1 MPTLSISSGTLL
13 LVSLLLVLIAL
24 AALGSTISSRREARE
39 IARIARAR
47 AQSMCELL
55 RTVRM
60 AENIAGIGVWQ
71 YDPSTGI
78 QQWSNGLKRLFGID
92 EDAPFIE
99 GDAETLL
106 FANDIDLIGK
116 VGTCSEEVE
125 PFTLQFEIT
134 GFDDYPRS
142 IAVTACNLMGPD
154 GKVHR
159 VVAVVRDN
167 TEQMRKVRALESSR
181 ALAMDEAQK
190 ARELA
195 ETDPLTGLAN
205 RRRVMSQLDRLVIR
219 ARVTQMPLV
228 LVLFDIDH
236 FKRVNDTHGHPAGD
250 AVLRKVAAIAQGSAR
265 DSDLVGRVGGE
276 EFVWAIPGASDGM
289 ARAMTERL
297 RDAIA
302 QDSATDSVPAVTISL
317 GYTSMQAGDT
327 ALSMFSRADAALY
340 DAKHS
345 GRNRVR
351 MAA

>member
-1 MPTLSISSGTLL
+1 MPTLSISTGTLL
-13 LVSLLLVLIAL
+13 VVSLVLAMIAL
-24 AALGSTISSRREARE
+24 AALGGVISARRETRSVARL
-39 IARIARAR
+39 ARSRAE
-47 AQSMCELL
+47 SMRELL

-60 AENIAGIGVWQ
+60 AESIAGIGVWQ
-71 YDPSTGI
+71 YDPATGV

-92 EDAPFIE
+92 HDDPFVE

-116 VGTCSEEVE
+116 VGAHCEEVE
-125 PFTLQFEIT
+125 PFTLQFEIL
-134 GFDDYPRS
+134 GFDDHPRS
-142 IAVTACNLMGPD
+142 IAVTACNLKGQD

-167 TEQMRKVRALESSR
+167 TEQMRKVRELESSR
-181 ALAMDEAQK
+181 ARAMSEAQE
-190 ARELA
+190 ARVLA

-205 RRRVMSQLDRLVIR
+205 RRRVMAELDRLVIR

-236 FKRVNDTHGHPAGD
+236 FKQVNDTHGHPAGD
-250 AVLRKVAAIAQGSAR
+250 AVLQKVAALAKAQSR

-276 EFVWAIPGASDGM
+276 EFVWAIPSASDGM

-297 RDAIA
+297 RRAIA
-302 QDSATDSVPAVTISL
+302 SDSATGEVPAVTISL
-317 GYTSMQAGDT
+317 GYTAMQVGDT
-327 ALSMFSRADAALY
+327 ALSMFARADEALY

-345 GRNRVR
+345 GRNRVK